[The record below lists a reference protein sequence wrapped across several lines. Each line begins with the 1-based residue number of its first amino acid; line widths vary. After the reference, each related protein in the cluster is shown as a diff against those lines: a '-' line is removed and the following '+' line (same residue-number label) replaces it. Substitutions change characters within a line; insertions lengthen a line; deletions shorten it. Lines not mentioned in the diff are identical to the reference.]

1 MLTYGKVGEE
11 QFEGVVAA
19 KIALEVPHDLD
30 LVHVSGMDDVH
41 TEELRD
47 Y

>member
-11 QFEGVVAA
+11 QFEGVVAT
-19 KIALEVPHDLD
+19 KIALDVSHNLD

-41 TEELRD
+41 TEELRNC
-47 Y
+47 